1 MYCICILCNL
11 YVICDHITCVQHM
24 FQVQGPSLTPPP
36 VMGHGH
42 NPSTPPPACGVVVAG
57 FRVCCFLLRCCG
69 ADSLGL
75 PLVGRRR
82 NVQGNP

>member
-1 MYCICILCNL
+1 MRTA
-11 YVICDHITCVQHM
+11 YVP
-24 FQVQGPSLTPPP
+24 GSRSLPNPPP